1 MNRTNREK
9 SGKQFSR
16 RLKEHENILQGLNN
30 KKLSSHH
37 KKKSSSHLKRF
48 ALLQFMLLKIV

>member
-30 KKLSSHH
+30 KKLSSH
-37 KKKSSSHLKRF
+37 LKRF